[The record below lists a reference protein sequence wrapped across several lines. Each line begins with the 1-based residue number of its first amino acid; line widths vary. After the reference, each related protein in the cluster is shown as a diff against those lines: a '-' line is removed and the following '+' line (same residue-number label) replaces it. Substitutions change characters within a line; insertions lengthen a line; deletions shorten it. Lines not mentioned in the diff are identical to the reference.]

1 MIRLFQLYSRPL
13 LTLGCY
19 RRASAAASPTGL
31 PTPRQALV
39 LAPSREL
46 ALQIVSEAVNLAG
59 DDVAH
64 LIVGGTQTVPD
75 QLAMLRSTS
84 APVIVASPDRLVKLL
99 EAQSAGTGGEP
110 RAQEER
116 EEAGDVVASE
126 TEFAPD
132 SEAGRGEGGDSVD
145 VLGNLEVVVL
155 DEVDRMLDSI
165 SKVRALSIV
174 ACCVCA
180 CACVCLCVCV
190 S

>member
-126 TEFAPD
+126 TELAPD

-165 SKVRALSIV
+165 SKRSEEVV
-174 ACCVCA
+174 
-180 CACVCLCVCV
+180 
-190 S
+190 